1 MLTASLVLFKTPK
14 TQAVRI
20 LKSVLDTA
28 DVRRLYI
35 IDNSPDDRFRILE
48 KQSERIRYIHN
59 ENLGYGAAHN
69 IAIQEAIEAH
79 STYHLVVNPDVYF
92 SPDVLPALA
101 SYMDGHPDVVYMLP
115 KVLYPDG
122 ELQYLC
128 KLLATPVDLIFRR
141 FLPERFFRRRNERY
155 LLKSSGYDSVMNPPC
170 LSGCFMFLRTETLK
184 AYHLC
189 FDERFFMYCEDF
201 DLMRRL
207 HRIGKTL
214 YYPAVSIVHDHG
226 RESYKSKKMLIEH
239 IKSAVKYF
247 NKYGWIFDRERTQM
261 NRQILRDIREMKKN
275 QKSITYDVC
284 NGGGRPQITVQCIPS
299 CRALL
304 CSREAV

>member
-1 MLTASLVLFKTPK
+1 MITASVVLYNTPK
-14 TQAVRI
+14 AQAARI
-20 LKSVLDTA
+20 LKSVLDTTG
-28 DVRRLYI
+28 VCQLYI

-101 SYMDGHPDVVYMLP
+101 SYMDGYPDVVYMLP

-128 KLLATPVDLIFRR
+128 KLLAAPVDLIFRR

-155 LLKSSGYDSVMNPPC
+155 TLKSSGYDSVMNPPC

-226 RESYKSKKMLIEH
+226 WESYKSKKMLIEH

-284 NGGGRPQITVQCIPS
+284 NGGNRPQITVQCIPS
-299 CRALL
+299 CRAFL